1 MYAIVNNQGK
11 IEVHTDNYDLCYSCK
26 NILKCP
32 LIQAIS
38 KEYVFM
44 HYSDVKIR
52 ECGLY
57 KINWSYMSKIEINK
71 LTNANVYMNG
81 VNLLGRAEEVQLPQ
95 IKHKMAEHKAL
106 GMVGSAEFFAGIDKL
121 ECKIKWNALYPAVMA
136 VCSNPF
142 LATMIQVRAN
152 LETYNGTGRI
162 KEVPATAFLIGTF
175 KEFPLGNIKPQEN
188 AEYETTMSVTYA
200 KLVVDGVEI
209 FEIDVLENIY
219 KVGMVDMLSTFKKN
233 TGA

>member
-1 MYAIVNNQGK
+1 
-11 IEVHTDNYDLCYSCK
+11 
-26 NILKCP
+26 
-32 LIQAIS
+32 
-38 KEYVFM
+38 
-44 HYSDVKIR
+44 
-52 ECGLY
+52 
-57 KINWSYMSKIEINK
+57 MSKIEINK
-71 LTNANVYMNG
+71 LTNANEYMNG

-106 GMVGSAEFFAGIDKL
+106 GMVGSAEFFAGIDKM